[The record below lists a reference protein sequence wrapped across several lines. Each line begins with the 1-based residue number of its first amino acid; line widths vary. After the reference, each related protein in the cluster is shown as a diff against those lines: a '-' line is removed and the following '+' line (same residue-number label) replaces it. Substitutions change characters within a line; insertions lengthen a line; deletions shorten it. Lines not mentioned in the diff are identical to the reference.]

1 MPPYGY
7 TNDSSF
13 FFFFFKTSTPCTFSI
28 PVSDYRSKNSKNGH
42 IYQCTSVHYCQFF
55 LEFLMK
61 QCKGHAILSNNQWI
75 NIQKVPLANF
85 SNSWSI
91 APLKTKFSCQ
101 DKIKRGEKN
110 DRGIFRNFGPPT
122 SSKPAKDPNTKSS
135 TVTIPVEFISAD
147 SLDSLDWGQM
157 KYASRFNRIFT
168 I

>member
-1 MPPYGY
+1 MVIL
-7 TNDSSF
+7 TIVH

-28 PVSDYRSKNSKNGH
+28 PVSDCRSKNSKNGH

-55 LEFLMK
+55 LEFLLK

-75 NIQKVPLANF
+75 KLIYKKCLWRIFPIPEVLLPWKLNF
-85 SNSWSI
+85 P
-91 APLKTKFSCQ
+91 AKTKS
-101 DKIKRGEKN
+101 RGGGGN

-135 TVTIPVEFISAD
+135 TVTIPIEFISAD